1 MRPRAFS
8 PHTPTLKY
16 MLPGVSEKSST
27 PFFPVFMILSGCRFI
42 SQIFCACGWNR
53 SWFIAG
59 GSGHRRRCAVVGQD
73 AQRSARYMQDGGGVG
88 PCAGLGGSGLVQDE
102 GGAGPCAG
110 LGWGVAVCRMREG
123 RGRVQDWGGEG
134 RGRVQDWGGA

>member
-1 MRPRAFS
+1 
-8 PHTPTLKY
+8 

-73 AQRSARYMQDGGGVG
+73 AQRSARYMQDGGG
-88 PCAGLGGSGLVQDE
+88 
-102 GGAGPCAG
+102 AGPCAG